1 LINLRKI
8 PAKFFKYKN
17 DCYIWLLKN
26 TSMKNSYKIFLLSIL
41 LLSNF
46 VAFAQGPGSGTGG
59 DPIEGGD
66 DEPVAGP
73 IDSTLFVLL
82 IFGLI
87 FAFYAIKKYQKQFN

>member
-1 LINLRKI
+1 MLNLLSI
-8 PAKFFKYKN
+8 KN

-46 VAFAQGPGSGTGG
+46 VAFAQPNDG
-59 DPIEGGD
+59 DETD
-66 DEPVAGP
+66 DPTPAP

>member
-1 LINLRKI
+1 MLNLLSI
-8 PAKFFKYKN
+8 KN

-26 TSMKNSYKIFLLSIL
+26 TSMKNSYKIFLLSFL

-46 VAFAQGPGSGTGG
+46 VAFAQTLP
-59 DPIEGGD
+59 GD
-66 DEPVAGP
+66 DDGGGGVENNDPPPGP

-87 FAFYAIKKYQKQFN
+87 FAFYAIKKYQKTI

>member
-1 LINLRKI
+1 MLNLLSI
-8 PAKFFKYKN
+8 KN

-26 TSMKNSYKIFLLSIL
+26 TSMKNSYKIFLFSIL

-46 VAFAQGPGSGTGG
+46 VAFAQTNPNDDDGDGGLQGG
-59 DPIEGGD
+59 DP
-66 DEPVAGP
+66 PPGP

-87 FAFYAIKKYQKQFN
+87 FAFYAIKKYQKTI